1 MINGKLFSKFQKL
14 LPKMNKALKAKNCTP
29 NALFMADSEGCMAM
43 EGYSLL
49 YAPVEDACEQPVALT
64 ELPKAKFG
72 DAVFIETGKVDAT
85 IKDGGTYVAVP
96 KDEKG
101 NGTLLGNMRKFE
113 KGNETLLGK
122 MRKFYVRDMP
132 AYEAPAVIT
141 VNATLLK
148 NLLDSF
154 AGDVRIEITHP
165 EGKYYERQIYLHDV
179 SSNDNLQAML
189 LPVKP
194 VEARG
199 K

>member
-1 MINGKLFSKFQKL
+1 
-14 LPKMNKALKAKNCTP
+14 MNKGLKARDCSKN
-29 NALFMADSEGCMAM
+29 AFFMADAKGCAVTD
-43 EGYSLL
+43 GFSLL

-72 DAVFIETGKVDAT
+72 DSVFIDVSEFDAT
-85 IKDGGTYVAVP
+85 VKDGGTYVAVP
-96 KDEKG
+96 KDETG
-101 NGTLLGNMRKFE
+101 NETSLGNMRKFE
-113 KGNETLLGK
+113 KCNETLLGN

-132 AYEAPAVIT
+132 EYEAPTVIT

-148 NLLDSF
+148 NLLDAF
-154 AGDVRIEITHP
+154 EGDVRIEITHP
-165 EGKYYERQIYLHDV
+165 EGKYYERQIYLHGDE
-179 SSNDNLQAML
+179 LQAML

>member
-1 MINGKLFSKFQKL
+1 MINGKIFAKFQKL
-14 LPKMNKALKAKNCTP
+14 FPKMNKGLKAKNCTP
-29 NALFMADSEGCMAM
+29 NAFFMADAEGCMAID
-43 EGYSLL
+43 GFSLL

-72 DAVFIETGKVDAT
+72 DAVSIDVGKFDAT
-85 IKDGGTYVAVP
+85 IKDSGTSVTVP
-96 KDEKG
+96 KDETGKEAMIKM
-101 NGTLLGNMRKFE
+101 MRK
-113 KGNETLLGK
+113 T
-122 MRKFYVRDMP
+122 YVRDMP

-148 NLLDSF
+148 NLLDAF
-154 AGDVRIEITHP
+154 DGDVRIEITHP
-165 EGKYYERQIYLHDV
+165 EGKYYERQIYLHGE
-179 SSNDNLQAML
+179 NLQAML

>member
-1 MINGKLFSKFQKL
+1 MINGKLFAKFQKL

-29 NALFMADSEGCMAM
+29 NAFFMADSEGCMAM
-43 EGYSLL
+43 EGYSML

-72 DAVFIETGKVDAT
+72 DAIFIETDKFEAT
-85 IKDGGTYVAVP
+85 IKGDGMSAAVP
-96 KDEKG
+96 KDETGKE
-101 NGTLLGNMRKFE
+101 TLLGN
-113 KGNETLLGK
+113 

-132 AYEAPAVIT
+132 EYEAPAVIT

-148 NLLDSF
+148 NLLDAF
-154 AGDVRIEITHP
+154 DGDVRIEITRP
-165 EGKYYERQIYLHDV
+165 EGKYQERQIYLHGDG
-179 SSNDNLQAML
+179 LQAML
-189 LPVKP
+189 LPVRP

>member
-1 MINGKLFSKFQKL
+1 MINGKLFAKFQKL
-14 LPKMNKALKAKNCTP
+14 LPKMNKGLKGRYYAKN
-29 NALFMADSEGCMAM
+29 AFFMADAKGCMAM
-43 EGYSLL
+43 GGYSML

-72 DAVFIETGKVDAT
+72 DAVFIETGKFEAT
-85 IKDGGTYVAVP
+85 IKDGGISVNVR

-101 NGTLLGNMRKFE
+101 NEALLE
-113 KGNETLLGK
+113 K
-122 MRKFYVRDMP
+122 MRELYVRDMP

-148 NLLDSF
+148 NLLEAFD
-154 AGDVRIEITHP
+154 GNVRIEITHS
-165 EGKYYERQIYLHDV
+165 EENWRERQLYLHGD
-179 SSNDNLQAML
+179 DLQAML

-194 VEARG
+194 VDA

>member
-1 MINGKLFSKFQKL
+1 MINGKLFTKFQKL

-29 NALFMADSEGCMAM
+29 NALFMADAKGCMAM
-43 EGYSLL
+43 EGYSML

-72 DAVFIETGKVDAT
+72 DAVFIETGKFDAT
-85 IKDGGTYVAVP
+85 IKDGGTSVTVA
-96 KDEKG
+96 KDE
-101 NGTLLGNMRKFE
+101 T
-113 KGNETLLGK
+113 GNEALLEK

-132 AYEAPAVIT
+132 EYEAPAVIT

-148 NLLDSF
+148 NLLDAF
-154 AGDVRIEITHP
+154 EGDVRIEITHH
-165 EGKYYERQIYLHDV
+165 EGKYYERQIYLHGDG
-179 SSNDNLQAML
+179 LQAML

>member
-1 MINGKLFSKFQKL
+1 MINGKIFAKFQKL

-29 NALFMADSEGCMAM
+29 NALFMADTKGCMAM
-43 EGYSLL
+43 EGFSML
-49 YAPVEDACEQPVALT
+49 YAPIEDACEQPVVLN
-64 ELPKAKFG
+64 ELPKVKFG
-72 DAVFIETGKVDAT
+72 DAVFIEAGKFYAT
-85 IKDGGTYVAVP
+85 VKDCGTSVAVP

-101 NGTLLGNMRKFE
+101 N
-113 KGNETLLGK
+113 ETLLEK

-148 NLLDSF
+148 NLLDVF
-154 AGDVRIEITHP
+154 EGDVRIEITHP
-165 EGKYYERQIYLHDV
+165 EGKYYERQIHLHGE
-179 SSNDNLQAML
+179 NLQAML

>member
-1 MINGKLFSKFQKL
+1 MINGKIFAKFQKL
-14 LPKMNKALKAKNCTP
+14 LPRMNKGLKAKNCTP
-29 NALFMADSEGCMAM
+29 NAFFMADAKGCAATD
-43 EGYSLL
+43 GFSLL

-72 DAVFIETGKVDAT
+72 DAVFIETGKLDAT
-85 IKDGGTYVAVP
+85 IKDGGTSVNIR
-96 KDEKG
+96 KDETGKEA
-101 NGTLLGNMRKFE
+101 LLE
-113 KGNETLLGK
+113 K

-148 NLLDSF
+148 NLLDAF
-154 AGDVRIEITHP
+154 EGDVRIEITHP
-165 EGKYYERQIYLHDV
+165 EGKYYERQIHLHGD
-179 SSNDNLQAML
+179 DLQAML